1 MTIRWRVLVMV
12 VLALPGCAAPV
23 LATVG
28 GPTVVRVLGLDPA
41 TQYVYV
47 RSVTED
53 GGDGFGSVFYFALD
67 SSDPEKAVPTDLVGR
82 GEGSVDDTTLV
93 RGLAALRRALIPLPG
108 SIPELS
114 LPWTSTVATD
124 TLDDQAQGRVARHRV
139 RARWEVTPGEFAFT
153 TFARPGV
160 VLRSVHPV
168 PGRSEQLLVF
178 AFVGTP
184 FEGGYETQVAMLVA
198 RPADLRREVR

>member
-1 MTIRWRVLVMV
+1 MRIGRVVFLAV
-12 VLALPGCAAPV
+12 VLFAVASPA

-28 GPTVVRVLGLDPA
+28 GPTVVKVLGLDPA

-47 RSVTED
+47 HSVTED
-53 GGDGFGSVFYFALD
+53 GGDGFGRVFYFALD
-67 SSDPEKAVPTDLVGR
+67 SSHPEQAVPTGLVGR

-93 RGLAALRRALIPLPG
+93 RGLAALRRTLLPLSG
-108 SIPELS
+108 SIPGLS

-124 TLDDQAQGRVARHRV
+124 TLDDPMQGRVARHRV

-153 TFARPGV
+153 TFVRPGV
-160 VLRSVHPV
+160 VLRSVHAI

-184 FEGGYETQVAMLVA
+184 FEGGYETQAAMLVA
-198 RPADLRREVR
+198 KPADLRREVQ

>member
-1 MTIRWRVLVMV
+1 MTKWWCVFVPA
-12 VLALPGCAAPV
+12 VLALLAGATPA

-47 RSVTED
+47 HSVTED
-53 GGDGFGSVFYFALD
+53 GGDGFGMVFYFALD
-67 SSDPEKAVPTDLVGR
+67 ASDPEKAVATDLVGR

-93 RGLAALRRALIPLPG
+93 RGLAALRRTLIPLPG

-124 TLDDQAQGRVARHRV
+124 TLDDQGQGRVARHRV
-139 RARWEVTPGEFAFT
+139 QARWEVTPGEFAFT

-160 VLRSVHPV
+160 VLRSVHAV

-184 FEGGYETQVAMLVA
+184 FEGGYETQVAMLIA

>member
-1 MTIRWRVLVMV
+1 MTRWWCGFVPA
-12 VLALPGCAAPV
+12 VLALLAGAAPAR
-23 LATVG
+23 ATVG

-41 TQYVYV
+41 TQCVYV
-47 RSVTED
+47 HSRTED
-53 GGDGFGSVFYFALD
+53 GGDGFGAVFYFALD
-67 SSDPEKAVPTDLVGR
+67 SSDPETAVPTGLVGR

-93 RGLAALRRALIPLPG
+93 RGLAALRRTLVPLPG

-124 TLDDQAQGRVARHRV
+124 TLDDPAQGRVARHRV

-160 VLRSVHPV
+160 VLRSVHAV

-184 FEGGYETQVAMLVA
+184 FEGGYERQVAMLVA
-198 RPADLRREVR
+198 RPVDLGREVR